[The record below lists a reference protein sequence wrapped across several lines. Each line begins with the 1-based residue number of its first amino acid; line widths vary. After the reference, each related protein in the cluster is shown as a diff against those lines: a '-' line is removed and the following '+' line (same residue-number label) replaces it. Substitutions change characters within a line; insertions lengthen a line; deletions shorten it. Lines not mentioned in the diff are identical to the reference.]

1 VAAWLLRAAARLVL
15 LVIGLGPV
23 TTGLAPG
30 RAAGHVALR
39 WEAPRRR
46 AAWRQGT

>member
-1 VAAWLLRAAARLVL
+1 LLIPLAAWLLRAAARLVL

-30 RAAGHVALR
+30 RAAGRV
-39 WEAPRRR
+39 APRRR